1 MAAREMTPPSDN
13 PAESLDASPREERL
27 GELINEYFDR
37 RERGEK
43 ISAEDFLSEHP
54 DEAAELREHL
64 GGLDLLAKLGSSSRD
79 ATRAQTAPF
88 RGKGSS
94 AEDAL
99 SEAATALPD
108 IPGYDVL
115 KQIGRGGMGIV
126 YKAIQKSTK
135 RLVALKLLL
144 EGPFASDNARKRFE
158 REIALAA
165 QLKHSNIIPIYD
177 SGQAD
182 GRMYYAM
189 EHIFG
194 TALGDY
200 LNAQQLDTAARLG
213 LFLKI
218 CGPVSHAHQRGVIHR
233 DIKPTNILVD
243 GDGEPHVLDFGLAK
257 AGLLGEVNTSVTAQI
272 VGTPAYMSPEQ
283 AAGDPT
289 GIDTRVDVYALGV
302 LLYEMITGTM
312 PYETNVA
319 MGKILHNIAHAEPAH
334 PSRHIPRIDGD
345 LSAIMLKAL
354 EKRKEDRY
362 QSVDALAGDITRFL
376 AGEPISA
383 KPASSL
389 YLLRKAAMRH
399 RFALVAGAMV
409 LLFAVSLGGI
419 VFYFSRKVEQQNVVL
434 RETAQRV
441 TQKEAQVEE
450 LVRERNKSE
459 EARANLELAKKVLGP
474 ELAKQY
480 ETLINPIA
488 SGVGGSED
496 KYTLGLRLLAEGMTE
511 LAARENQSKLKENPI
526 DVNAPLTTPKP
537 EWVKTEEPPAKP
549 DPRREEFLR
558 LAEGLITALKTAP
571 PTSQPTSSQPATS
584 QPGATAA
591 PIVPSPPPPAVVPVT
606 P

>member
-1 MAAREMTPPSDN
+1 MTPPNDN
-13 PAESLDASPREERL
+13 PADSLDGSPREQRL

-37 RERGEK
+37 RERGEVL
-43 ISAEDFLSEHP
+43 SAEAFLSEHP
-54 DEAAELREHL
+54 EDAAELREHL
-64 GGLDLLAKLGSSSRD
+64 GGLDLLAKLGSSND
-79 ATRAQTAPF
+79 VTREQAGPF

-94 AEDAL
+94 TEDPL
-99 SEAATALPD
+99 SEPNAPLPD

-144 EGPFASDNARKRFE
+144 EGPFASDNARRRFE

-165 QLKHSNIIPIYD
+165 QLKHANIIPIYD

-194 TALGDY
+194 LSLGDY
-200 LNAQQLDTAARLG
+200 IRTQEPDLKGRLR

-218 CGPVSHAHQRGVIHR
+218 CGPVSYAHQRGVIHR
-233 DIKPTNILVD
+233 DLKPTNILVD
-243 GDGEPHVLDFGLAK
+243 GDGEPHILDFGLAK

-283 AAGDPT
+283 ATGDPT
-289 GIDTRVDVYALGV
+289 GVDIRVDVYAMGV
-302 LLYEMITGTM
+302 VLYEIVTGHM

-319 MGKILHNIAHAEPAH
+319 MGKVLHNIAHAEPTH
-334 PSRHIPRIDGD
+334 PSKRVSRIDSD
-345 LSAIMLKAL
+345 LSTIILKAL

-362 QSVDALAGDITRFL
+362 QSVDALAGDIGRFL

-389 YLLRKAAMRH
+389 YLLRKAATRH
-399 RFALVAGAMV
+399 KTGMGIVAMALIF
-409 LLFAVSLGGI
+409 LISLGAI
-419 VFYFSRKVEQQNVVL
+419 VFHFSRKVEQQNVVL
-434 RETAQRV
+434 KQAAEQV
-441 TQKEAQVEE
+441 TKKQAQVEA
-450 LVRERNKSE
+450 LVQERNKAD
-459 EARANLELAKKVLGP
+459 EARAALEMLNKLSP
-474 ELAKQY
+474 ETAKQ
-480 ETLINPIA
+480 LAPIIQQIG

-496 KYTLGLRLLAEGMTE
+496 VYAMTAKLMANAATE
-511 LAARENQSKLKENPI
+511 LAAQENQSKLKESPI
-526 DVNAPLTTPKP
+526 DVNAPLTSPKP
-537 EWVKTEEPPAKP
+537 DWVKSEAPPPKP
-549 DPRREEFLR
+549 DPRREE
-558 LAEGLITALKTAP
+558 LAKVLEGLVTALRTAP
-571 PTSQPTSSQPATS
+571 TTSQPASSQPAAS
-584 QPGATAA
+584 HP
-591 PIVPSPPPPAVVPVT
+591 VMPPPPPVAVPPT

>member
-1 MAAREMTPPSDN
+1 MTPPSDN
-13 PAESLDASPREERL
+13 PAESLEASPRDERL

-54 DEAAELREHL
+54 DDAAELREHL

-79 ATRAQTAPF
+79 ATRETVPF
-88 RGKGSS
+88 DGSS
-94 AEDAL
+94 AQDHL
-99 SEAATALPD
+99 AAAKAALPD

-194 TALGDY
+194 LALGDY
-200 LNAQQLDTAARLG
+200 LNAHHMDTAARVR

-334 PSRHIPRIDGD
+334 PSKHVSRIDGD

-362 QSVDALAGDITRFL
+362 QSVDAFAGDLSRFL

-399 RFALVAGAMV
+399 RFALGVGAMV
-409 LLFAVSLGGI
+409 LLFAVSLGAI
-419 VFYFSRKVEQQNVVL
+419 VYYFSSKVEQQNVVL
-434 RETAQRV
+434 RQTAERV
-441 TQKEAQVEE
+441 SQKEAQVEQ
-450 LVRERNKSE
+450 LVRERNQSQ
-459 EARANLELAKKVLGP
+459 EAQATIDSLKRVLSP
-474 ELAKQY
+474 ELVEKY
-480 ETLINPIA
+480 DSVINPIA
-488 SGVGGSED
+488 SGVGNSED
-496 KYTLGLRLLAEGMTE
+496 AVTLGLKLLASGAAE
-511 LAARENQSKLKENPI
+511 LAAEERKSKLKESPI
-526 DVNAPLTTPKP
+526 DVNAPLTSPKP
-537 EWVKTEEPPAKP
+537 EWAKTEEPPAKP
-549 DPRREEFLR
+549 DPRREE
-558 LAEGLITALKTAP
+558 LAKVLEGFVTALRTAP
-571 PTSQPTSSQPATS
+571 PTSQPASSQPATS
-584 QPGATAA
+584 QPVAA
-591 PIVPSPPPPAVVPVT
+591 DVSPIPTPPAPAEAPAT

>member
-1 MAAREMTPPSDN
+1 MTPPGDN
-13 PAESLDASPREERL
+13 PADSISGSPREERL

-37 RERGEK
+37 RERGEAL
-43 ISAEDFLSEHP
+43 SAEVFLSEHP

-64 GGLDLLAKLGSSSRD
+64 GGLDLIAKLGSSTTD
-79 ATRAQTAPF
+79 KTRAQVPF

-94 AEDAL
+94 TEDPL
-99 SEAATALPD
+99 SASNAALPD

-165 QLKHSNIIPIYD
+165 QLKHANIIPIYD

-194 TALGDY
+194 LSLSDH
-200 LNAQQLDTAARLG
+200 LRAQDLDLKGRLQ
-213 LFLKI
+213 LFLKV
-218 CGPVSHAHQRGVIHR
+218 CGPVGYAHQRGVIHR

-257 AGLLGEVNTSVTAQI
+257 AGLLGEVNTSITAQI

-289 GIDTRVDVYALGV
+289 GVDTRVDVYALGV
-302 LLYEMITGTM
+302 VLYEIVTGQM
-312 PYETNVA
+312 PYDTNVA
-319 MGKILHNIAHAEPAH
+319 MGKVLHNIAHAEPAH
-334 PSRHIPRIDGD
+334 PSKLVSRLDGD
-345 LSAIMLKAL
+345 LSTIMLKAL

-362 QSVDALAGDITRFL
+362 QSIDSLAGDISRFL

-399 RFALVAGAMV
+399 KSGLAAAALVLV
-409 LLFAVSLGGI
+409 FAAALTTI
-419 VFYFSRKVEQQNVVL
+419 IYHFSAKVQRKEAELQQ
-434 RETAQRV
+434 TAAQV
-441 TQKEAQVEE
+441 TKKQAQVEE
-450 LVRERNKSE
+450 LVRQRDKSA
-459 EARANLELAKKVLGP
+459 EARAFYDTVLKTLPPDVAKKLDPIVSQLG
-474 ELAKQY
+474 
-480 ETLINPIA
+480 

-496 KYTLGLRLLAEGMTE
+496 GYTMAAKLLAGAVTE
-511 LAARENQSKLKENPI
+511 LAAQQNPSKLNDNPI

-537 EWVKTEEPPAKP
+537 EWAKEEVSAKP
-549 DPRREEFLR
+549 DPRREQLLK
-558 LAEGLITALKTAP
+558 LAEGLVTALRTAP
-571 PTSQPTSSQPATS
+571 PTSQPTTSQPA
-584 QPGATAA
+584 ATTQA
-591 PIVPSPPPPAVVPVT
+591 IVPSPPVPVIVPAT